1 MTWDAGVETG
11 GRLLH
16 VCPSRDEVLATVWL
30 QLLCDAISGEGEFAI
45 LSTTEEAPN
54 QNRWIDAIR
63 RSLETDKFKGLHLRK
78 IVYGGDIADLSHAK
92 ALALIK
98 ALPDLKAILGLTG
111 VGLAAAAEAI
121 ESSGQVGRIY
131 ATGLGYPSEITPF
144 VDRRVVKSFAVWN
157 MIDLGYTAAYLAHGL
172 ATGEIKAR
180 VGETAVVGRL
190 GPMTIES
197 GLEVVMAE
205 PRIYDATNVHAAARV
220 F

>member
-1 MTWDAGVETG
+1 MTK
-11 GRLLH
+11 L
-16 VCPSRDEVLATVWL
+16 
-30 QLLCDAISGEGEFAI
+30 I
-45 LSTTEEAPN
+45 LSLDEEKTSV
-54 QNRWIDAIR
+54 RDASTSSLTSFGT
-63 RSLETDKFKGLHLRK
+63 RS
-78 IVYGGDIADLSHAK
+78 A
-92 ALALIK
+92 
-98 ALPDLKAILGLTG
+98 
-111 VGLAAAAEAI
+111 
-121 ESSGQVGRIY
+121 GQVGRIY

-205 PRIYDATNVHAAARV
+205 PRIYDRQTSTRPRASFRQPSPTLPDSQLSPGPQTHARCLRL
-220 F
+220 